1 MQFSPAGK
9 RALREWP
16 LLAAA
21 VAIFSLAALPRFIA
35 RVRAPEPPDPA
46 GRAELRVTPSASER
60 DLAEAAALLD
70 EARAR
75 GTADPARLDAIERAL
90 ALRLLRLGRVE
101 EAAPRLARLADRP
114 GHQDLIP
121 LLVHAFARWARRR
134 PDRAEA
140 LLHEIAARLSR
151 APEGRL
157 PALRVQAR
165 AYRLAGRP
173 EQALAILGRALEH
186 PGTFGDERGR
196 LHLERARAWIAL
208 ERPADAFEALDRAD
222 EFLTSRE
229 DRAHARLLRAA
240 LLAVLDRNRDAAG
253 ALVGEAAAETGPL
266 AKLVLGRLHGD
277 PALARDALASMQDAV
292 ALEESGLPFPALYR
306 SLKDAAADPTLAGD
320 LARQARRL
328 YPEVPEYALDQ
339 ARALR
344 RAGRTAEAADA
355 YQAAGALAEAAETS
369 LEGGLYD
376 RAAELYRLL
385 YEQEPSRNPE
395 ALLGRAESLRLAGRT
410 QEALAALA
418 TLMAASPPRHP
429 LARRAL
435 LWRGRLLA
443 VQGQASEA
451 LREFDRLRTD
461 PAVGAEPRDPEW
473 AEALL
478 ESARLTLER
487 RRLAEYL
494 ERYGAQAAFAAGA
507 IEAAWLLARAAL
519 REGDA
524 AAALE
529 ALERIEALA
538 SQAPDSARLK
548 PARFLRGEVL
558 GALGRWEEAER
569 AFDAAYRASLSE
581 PQRFQALTGRARAL
595 ARLDRR
601 DEARHALEV
610 ARGIFGGPPESL
622 EGRFWAE
629 TMDALAEE
637 LR

>member
-1 MQFSPAGK
+1 MRFNQAWK

-16 LLAAA
+16 LLGA
-21 VAIFSLAALPRFIA
+21 VLAVFSLAALPRFIA
-35 RVRAPEPPDPA
+35 RARVPESPDPV
-46 GRAELRVTPSASER
+46 GRAELRVTPSASEK

-75 GTADPARLDAIERAL
+75 GTADSARLDAIERTL
-90 ALRLLRLGRVE
+90 ALRLFRLGRVE
-101 EAAPRLARLADRP
+101 EAAPRLARLAERP
-114 GHQDLIP
+114 DHRDLIP
-121 LLVHAFARWARRR
+121 LFVHAFARWARRC

-140 LLHEIAARLSR
+140 LLDEIAARLSR
-151 APEGRL
+151 SPEGRL
-157 PALRVQAR
+157 PALRVQAQ

-186 PGTFGDERGR
+186 PGTSGDERGR
-196 LHLERARAWIAL
+196 LHLERARAWIVL
-208 ERPADAFEALDRAD
+208 DRPADAFEALDRAD

-229 DRAHARLLRAA
+229 GRAHARLLRAA
-240 LLAVLDRNRDAAG
+240 LMAALNRSRDAAR

-266 AKLVLGRLHGD
+266 AKLVLGRLEGD
-277 PALARDALASMQDAV
+277 PALARDALASMEDAA
-292 ALEESGLPFPALYR
+292 ALEESGLPFAALYR
-306 SLKDAAADPTLAGD
+306 SLKDAAADPALAGD

-328 YPEVPEYALDQ
+328 FPEVAEYALDQ

-355 YQAAGALAEAAETS
+355 YQAAGALAEAAETC

-385 YEQEPSRNPE
+385 YEKEPSRNPE
-395 ALLGRAESLRLAGRT
+395 ALLARAESLRRAGRT

-418 TLMAASPPRHP
+418 ALLAASPPRHP

-443 VQGQASEA
+443 AQGQVAEA
-451 LREFDRLRTD
+451 LSEFDRLRTD
-461 PAVGAEPRDPEW
+461 PAVGAEPRDSEW

-478 ESARLTLER
+478 ESARLTLDR

-494 ERYGAQAAFAAGA
+494 ERYSSEAAFASGA
-507 IEAAWLLARAAL
+507 VEAAWLLARAAL

-538 SQAPDSARLK
+538 SGAPDSVRLK
-548 PARFLRGEVL
+548 PARLLRGEVL
-558 GALGRWEEAER
+558 AALGRWEEAER
-569 AFDAAYRASLSE
+569 AFDAAYRASVSE
-581 PQRFQALTGRARAL
+581 PERFQALAGRARAL

-610 ARGIFGGPPESL
+610 ARAIFGRPPESL